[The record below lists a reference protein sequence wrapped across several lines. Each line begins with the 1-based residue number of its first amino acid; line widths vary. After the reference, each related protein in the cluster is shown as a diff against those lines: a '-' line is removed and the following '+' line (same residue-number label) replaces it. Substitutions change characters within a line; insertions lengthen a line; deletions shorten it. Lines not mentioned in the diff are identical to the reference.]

1 MEEVKTSFEPSFEL
15 ILANIGLIRK
25 SIEIYNNNSANVF
38 HRFFKDNEKFIKE
51 SIPEFKNMIIS
62 TDEFQISFYKKD
74 WCVNDDQICFILQ
87 WDYSNKI
94 EGFKNNPLIGL
105 YVPLKDEY
113 RVFNE
118 SLGNELSKN
127 QNEILSDY
135 SIGDDKDK
143 IPRSKY
149 IDISK
154 YGNDEK
160 FNSEAFLDDVIKEF
174 KKLAQLTNTIDEI
187 LEKINPKKIKTK
199 RK

>member
-1 MEEVKTSFEPSFEL
+1 MEEIKKTFEPSFEV

-25 SIEIYNNNSANVF
+25 SVEIYNNSSVNEF
-38 HRFFKDNEKFIKE
+38 HKFFKNNEKFIKE

-62 TDEFQISFYKKD
+62 TDEFQISLYKND
-74 WCVNDDQICFILQ
+74 WYVNDDQICFILQ

-94 EGFKNNPLIGL
+94 EGFKKNPFIGL
-105 YVPLKDEY
+105 YVPLKDKY
-113 RVFNE
+113 RFFKE
-118 SLGNELSKN
+118 SLEDELSKN

-143 IPRSKY
+143 IPRFKD
-149 IDISK
+149 IDIAQ

-160 FNSEAFLDDVIKEF
+160 FNYEAFLSDVITEF

-187 LEKINPKKIKTK
+187 LVKIKPKKK
-199 RK
+199 